1 MLFSHIV
8 LTIFRTSVVCFQ
20 PKGKVDKAKA
30 AANALN
36 KGGKDKGAK
45 KIKRSVHFKR
55 PQTLRLSRY
64 VLSVLF

>member
-1 MLFSHIV
+1 M
-8 LTIFRTSVVCFQ
+8 
-20 PKGKVDKAKA
+20 DKAKA